1 MKLILAVVQN
11 TDADAVMD
19 ALVKAE
25 HRVTR
30 IASTG
35 GFFRQGNTTLLVGV
49 QDEQVGPVIDILRSI
64 CHRRTRLLPVSVD
77 PVEPMSAIGGYV
89 EVPVGGASVFVFDV
103 ERFEHI

>member
-19 ALVKAE
+19 ALVRAE

-49 QDEQVGPVIDILRSI
+49 QDEQVGPVIDILRGI
-64 CHRRTRLLPVSVD
+64 CQRRTRLLPVSVD
-77 PVEPMSAIGGYV
+77 PVEPMSVVGGYV

-103 ERFEHI
+103 ERFERI